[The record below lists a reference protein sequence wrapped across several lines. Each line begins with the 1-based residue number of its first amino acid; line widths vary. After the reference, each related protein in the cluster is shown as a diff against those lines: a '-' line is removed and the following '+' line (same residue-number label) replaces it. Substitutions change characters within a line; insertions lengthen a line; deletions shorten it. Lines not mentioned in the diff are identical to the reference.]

1 MNLTTV
7 SLVISITTFFG
18 SVLSPVLVQ
27 LISNRYQSKR
37 AKQEF
42 VEKHKHEVI
51 ENYMKAVGAHIYSGC
66 RNGDRDYAS
75 TIGEIYMYV
84 DQSLWGKVEE
94 LTNEIVSLERNTVVP
109 PDQLIHAKELYIDL
123 CKSLSVYSRGSKKN
137 QTR

>member
-1 MNLTTV
+1 MDLTTV
-7 SLVISITTFFG
+7 SIIISIAAFLS
-18 SVLSPVLVQ
+18 SVLSPILVQ
-27 LISNRYQSKR
+27 LITNYHQRKR
-37 AKQEF
+37 GKLEF

-51 ENYMKAVGAHIYSGC
+51 ENYIKAVGAHIYSGC

-123 CKSLSVYSRGSKKN
+123 CKSLSVYSRDSKKN